1 MSIVIT
7 NAIID
12 KARKKAC
19 KSLQLLLV
27 GSLLFSLSACVNQ
40 SVKHVNATRADHAER
55 EIPQAELLD
64 INIAVFDPGY
74 TLPVDEDSGIF
85 PHVRNAEAGYIP
97 YRIRETLQSTGHW
110 GPVRVVPSTATNS
123 ELLISGKIIES
134 NGRDLELAV
143 KAVDASGRVWLDKS
157 YSETAAS
164 LSYSDAD
171 PSEMDPFQ
179 DLYNR
184 LANDLLKTRKKLSSK
199 QLRDVRQLA
208 FLRFADDLAPDA
220 FGDYLREKDGIYSV
234 RGLPA
239 QGDPNVQRINKIRE
253 RDYRLVDALD
263 QHYYIFSEQ
272 IQAPY
277 DEWRA
282 SSYREAKN
290 LDKVRKEAVGRMV
303 AGAVGV
309 AAGIY
314 GAGQANSGVQGAA
327 ALTAIGGGA
336 YLFKSGLDKN
346 AEKKLHVEALKEL
359 GESLSGDL
367 KPRVIE
373 LDGKTVTLSG
383 SAEAQYR
390 EWRELLRNIY
400 IKETGFAPVEGD
412 VVRDNE
418 KGKRKGRKTGAD
430 DDL

>member
-1 MSIVIT
+1 MNIVIT
-7 NAIID
+7 SATTV
-12 KARKKAC
+12 KARKVVW
-19 KSLQLLLV
+19 KSVQLLLAC
-27 GSLLFSLSACVNQ
+27 SFLLSISACVNQ
-40 SVKHVNATRADHAER
+40 SLKYVNATRAVHAER

-74 TLPVDEDSGIF
+74 TLPVEEDSGIF
-85 PHVRNAEAGYIP
+85 PQVRNAEAGYIP
-97 YRIRETLQSTGHW
+97 YRLRETLQSTGHW
-110 GPVRVVPSTATNS
+110 GPVRVVPGSDTNS

-143 KAVDASGRVWLDKS
+143 KAVDASGRVWLEKT

-171 PSEMDPFQ
+171 PSETDPFQ
-179 DLYNR
+179 DMYNR
-184 LANDLLKTRKKLSSK
+184 ITNDLLEARKKLSSK
-199 QLRDVRQLA
+199 QLRDIRQLA
-208 FLRFADDLAPDA
+208 FLRFGADLAPDT
-220 FGDYLREKDGIYSV
+220 FNDYLREKEGTYSV

-239 QGDPNVQRINKIRE
+239 SGDPNVQRIKKIRE

-272 IQAPY
+272 IQSPY

-290 LDKVRKEAVGRMV
+290 LDKVRKEAIGRMV

-314 GAGQANSGVQGAA
+314 GAGQANNSVQGAA
-327 ALTAIGGGA
+327 ALSAVGGGA

-346 AEKKLHVEALKEL
+346 AEKKLHTEALKEL

-390 EWRELLRNIY
+390 EWRELLRKMY
-400 IKETGFAPVEGD
+400 VKETGFAPVESGSG
-412 VVRDNE
+412 RAT
-418 KGKRKGRKTGAD
+418 GKSKTRGAD

>member
-1 MSIVIT
+1 MSIVNT
-7 NAIID
+7 NATT
-12 KARKKAC
+12 ASFSSWNSVRA
-19 KSLQLLLV
+19 LLAV
-27 GSLLFSLSACVNQ
+27 AVLLSLSACVNQ
-40 SVKHVNATRADHAER
+40 SVKHVNATRALHAER

-74 TLPVDEDSGIF
+74 TEPVEEDSGIF
-85 PHVRNAEAGYIP
+85 PQVRKAETGYIP
-97 YRIRETLQSTGHW
+97 YRLRETLQSTGHW
-110 GPVRVVPSTATNS
+110 GPVRVVPGTETTS
-123 ELLISGKIIES
+123 ELLITGKIVES
-134 NGRDLELAV
+134 NGRDLELDVRAE
-143 KAVDASGRVWLDKS
+143 DASGRVWLNKR
-157 YSETAAS
+157 YAETAAS
-164 LSYSDAD
+164 LSYSDSD
-171 PSEMDPFQ
+171 PSEIDPFQ

-184 LANDLLKTRKKLSSK
+184 IANDLLTVRKQLSSK
-199 QLRDVRQLA
+199 QLRDIRQLA
-208 FLRFADDLAPDA
+208 FLRFADDLAPAA
-220 FGDYLREKDGIYSV
+220 FGEYLSEKNGQYSV
-234 RGLPA
+234 SGLPA
-239 QGDPNVQRINKIRE
+239 DGDPNVQRITSIRE

-282 SSYREAKN
+282 ASYREAKN
-290 LDKVRKEAVGRMV
+290 LEKVRKEAAGRMI

-314 GAGQANSGVQGAA
+314 GAGQASSGAQSVAAISAVGA
-327 ALTAIGGGA
+327 GA

-346 AEKKLHVEALKEL
+346 AEKKLHIEALKEL

-383 SAEAQYR
+383 SAEAQYK
-390 EWRELLRNIY
+390 EWRELLRKIY
-400 IKETGFAPVEGD
+400 VKETGFDPGEGASGTAGD
-412 VVRDNE
+412 S
-418 KGKRKGRKTGAD
+418 D

>member
-1 MSIVIT
+1 MSTVNT
-7 NAIID
+7 NVTTAN
-12 KARKKAC
+12 AR
-19 KSLQLLLV
+19 LLAKGMRVLV
-27 GSLLFSLSACVNQ
+27 AAALLSALGACVNQ
-40 SVKHVNATRADHAER
+40 SVKHVNATRAVHAER

-74 TLPVDEDSGIF
+74 TEPVDEDSGIF
-85 PHVRNAEAGYIP
+85 PQVRKAEAGYIP
-97 YRIRETLQSTGHW
+97 YRLRETLQSTGHW
-110 GPVRVVPSTATNS
+110 GPVRVVPGTETNA
-123 ELLISGKIIES
+123 ELQITGKIIES
-134 NGRDLELAV
+134 NGRDLELDILA
-143 KAVDASGRVWLDKS
+143 KDASGRVWLDKR

-164 LSYSDAD
+164 LSYSDSD
-171 PSEMDPFQ
+171 PSQIDPFQ
-179 DLYNR
+179 DLYNHV
-184 LANDLLKTRKKLSSK
+184 ANDLLKARKELTAK
-199 QLRDVRQLA
+199 QLRDIRQLA

-220 FGDYLREKDGIYSV
+220 FGEYLSEKDGKFGV

-239 QGDPNVQRINKIRE
+239 ENDPNVQRINRIRE

-272 IQAPY
+272 IQPPY

-290 LDKVRKEAVGRMV
+290 LEKVRKEAVGRMV

-314 GAGQANSGVQGAA
+314 GAGQASNSAQGAA
-327 ALTAIGGGA
+327 AISAVGGGA

-383 SAEAQYR
+383 SAEAQYQ
-390 EWRELLRNIY
+390 EWRELLRKIY
-400 IKETGFAPVEGD
+400 VKETGFEPVED
-412 VVRDNE
+412 AS
-418 KGKRKGRKTGAD
+418 GKSGGAD

>member
-1 MSIVIT
+1 MSTVIT
-7 NAIID
+7 NATIASVISCR
-12 KARKKAC
+12 AHRLMVA
-19 KSLQLLLV
+19 LL
-27 GSLLFSLSACVNQ
+27 GAALLSGCVNQ
-40 SVKHVNATRADHAER
+40 SVKHVNATRALHAER

-74 TLPVDEDSGIF
+74 TEPVEEDSGIF
-85 PHVRNAEAGYIP
+85 PQVRKAEAGYIP
-97 YRIRETLQSTGHW
+97 YRLRETLQSTGHW
-110 GPVRVVPSTATNS
+110 GPVRVVPAAETNS
-123 ELLISGKIIES
+123 ELLVSGKIIES

-143 KAVDASGRVWLDKS
+143 KAVDASGRVWLDKN

-164 LSYSDAD
+164 LSYSDSD

-184 LANDLLKTRKKLSSK
+184 IANDLLKARKALSSR
-199 QLRDVRQLA
+199 QLRDVRKLA

-220 FGDYLREKDGIYSV
+220 FGEYLQEKDGQYSV

-239 QGDPNVQRINKIRE
+239 DSDPNVQRINRIRE

-263 QHYYIFSEQ
+263 QHYYLFSEQ

-290 LDKVRKEAVGRMV
+290 LEKVRKEAIGRMV

-314 GAGQANSGVQGAA
+314 GAGQASNGAQGAA
-327 ALTAIGGGA
+327 AISAVGGGA

-346 AEKKLHVEALKEL
+346 AEKKLHIEALKEL

-383 SAEAQYR
+383 SAEAQYQ
-390 EWRELLRNIY
+390 EWRELLRKIY
-400 IKETGFAPVEGD
+400 VEETGFSPAGGSSRPAG
-412 VVRDNE
+412 
-418 KGKRKGRKTGAD
+418 GTD

>member
-1 MSIVIT
+1 MNTVIT
-7 NAIID
+7 NVTTAKPDLSRQSRIVF
-12 KARKKAC
+12 A
-19 KSLQLLLV
+19 LLCLT
-27 GSLLFSLSACVNQ
+27 LLGGCVSQ
-40 SVKHVNATRADHAER
+40 SVKHVNATRAVHAER

-74 TLPVDEDSGIF
+74 TEPVEEDSGIF
-85 PHVRNAEAGYIP
+85 PQVRKAEAGYFP
-97 YRIRETLQSTGHW
+97 YRLRETLQSTGHW
-110 GPVRVVPSTATNS
+110 GPVRVVPGTETNS
-123 ELLISGKIIES
+123 ELLLTGKIIES

-143 KAVDASGRVWLDKS
+143 RAVDASGRVWLDKK

-164 LSYSDAD
+164 LSYSDSD

-184 LANDLLKTRKKLSSK
+184 IANDLLKARKELSSA
-199 QLRDVRQLA
+199 QLRDIRKLA

-220 FGDYLREKDGIYSV
+220 FGEYLREKDGQFSV

-239 QGDPNVQRINKIRE
+239 EGDPNVQRVNRIRE

-290 LDKVRKEAVGRMV
+290 LEKVRKEAIGRMV

-314 GAGQANSGVQGAA
+314 GAGQATNGAQGAA
-327 ALTAIGGGA
+327 AISAVGGGA

-346 AEKKLHVEALKEL
+346 AEKKLHIEALKEL

-383 SAEAQYR
+383 SAEAQYQ
-390 EWRELLRNIY
+390 EWRELLRKIY
-400 IKETGFAPVEGD
+400 VEETGFTPSASGPETTG
-412 VVRDNE
+412 
-418 KGKRKGRKTGAD
+418 GAD

>member
-1 MSIVIT
+1 MNTVNT
-7 NAIID
+7 NATI
-12 KARKKAC
+12 AEATRKGTRA
-19 KSLQLLLV
+19 LLATLCL
-27 GSLLFSLSACVNQ
+27 SLLAGCVNQ
-40 SVKHVNATRADHAER
+40 SVKHVNATRAIHAER
-55 EIPQAELLD
+55 EIPQSELLD

-74 TLPVDEDSGIF
+74 TEPVEEDSGIF
-85 PHVRNAEAGYIP
+85 PQVRKAEAGYIP
-97 YRIRETLQSTGHW
+97 YRLRETLQSTGHW
-110 GPVRVVPSTATNS
+110 GPVRVVPGTETNS
-123 ELLISGKIIES
+123 ELLLTGKIIES
-134 NGRDLELAV
+134 DGRDMKISV
-143 KAVDASGRVWLDKS
+143 RAVDAAGRIWLDKT

-164 LSYSDAD
+164 LSYSDSD
-171 PSEMDPFQ
+171 PSDIDPFQ

-184 LANDLLKTRKKLSSK
+184 VANDLLQARKKLSSK
-199 QLRDVRQLA
+199 QLRDIRQLA
-208 FLRFADDLAPDA
+208 FLRFANDLAPDA
-220 FGDYLREKDGIYSV
+220 FGDYLRERDGRYSV
-234 RGLPA
+234 RGLPSS
-239 QGDPNVQRINKIRE
+239 GDPNVDRVNSIRE

-263 QHYYIFSEQ
+263 QHYYIFSQQ

-290 LDKVRKEAVGRMV
+290 LEKVRKEAIGRMV

-314 GAGQANSGVQGAA
+314 GAGQATNGAQGAA
-327 ALTAIGGGA
+327 AISAVGGGA

-346 AEKKLHVEALKEL
+346 AEKKLHIEALNEL

-383 SAEAQYR
+383 SAEAQYQ
-390 EWRELLRNIY
+390 EWRELLRKIY
-400 IKETGFAPVEGD
+400 IKETGFDPREDDFGND
-412 VVRDNE
+412 R
-418 KGKRKGRKTGAD
+418 TG

>member
-1 MSIVIT
+1 MSTVIT
-7 NAIID
+7 NVTIANEHLVSRI
-12 KARKKAC
+12 
-19 KSLQLLLV
+19 LLV
-27 GSLLFSLSACVNQ
+27 AVCLSVLGGCVSQ
-40 SVKHVNATRADHAER
+40 SVKHVNATRAVHAER
-55 EIPQAELLD
+55 EIPSAELLD

-74 TLPVDEDSGIF
+74 TEPVEEDSGIF
-85 PHVRNAEAGYIP
+85 PQVRKAEAGYIP
-97 YRIRETLQSTGHW
+97 YRLRETLQSTGHW
-110 GPVRVVPSTATNS
+110 GPVRVVPGTDTNS
-123 ELLISGKIIES
+123 ELLITGKIIES
-134 NGRDLELAV
+134 NGRDLELTVRAE
-143 KAVDASGRVWLDKS
+143 DASGRVWLDKN

-164 LSYSDAD
+164 LSYSDSD

-184 LANDLLKTRKKLSSK
+184 IANDLLKARKQLSSK
-199 QLRDVRQLA
+199 QLRDIRTLA

-220 FGDYLREKDGIYSV
+220 FADYLRENNGQFSV
-234 RGLPA
+234 KGLPA
-239 QGDPNVQRINKIRE
+239 QSDPNVQRVNKIRE

-272 IQAPY
+272 IQSPY

-290 LDKVRKEAVGRMV
+290 LEKVRKEAIGRMV

-314 GAGQANSGVQGAA
+314 GAGQATNGAQGAA
-327 ALTAIGGGA
+327 AISAVGGGA
-336 YLFKSGLDKN
+336 YLFKTGLDKN
-346 AEKKLHVEALKEL
+346 AEKKLHIEALKEL

-383 SAEAQYR
+383 SAEAQYQ
-390 EWRELLRNIY
+390 EWRELLRKIY
-400 IKETGFAPVEGD
+400 VRETGFAPADGGAET
-412 VVRDNE
+412 
-418 KGKRKGRKTGAD
+418 TGGAG